1 MSVKEAKHGLSLLLE
16 LKELTRINDRNM
28 NLAVQNPDKPKP
40 H

>member
-16 LKELTRINDRNM
+16 LKKLTRTNDRNM
-28 NLAVQNPDKPKP
+28 NLAVQNPDKLKA